1 MRTLSN
7 TLQTA
12 QKELSASPIWKVV
25 LSRTSQTT
33 LGYDQARITKITHT
47 ETPEGDTAEIHLDNS
62 DGVLTSLDF
71 EHYQAV
77 ISYGYNTGI
86 SRSAWVAGSTYAI
99 DAMVRPVTAN
109 GYQYRCAVAGTVA
122 GTTEPT
128 WPTDLGVRV
137 ADSSVTWEMDGNT
150 GEEYSRAS
158 PLRQR
163 VQELHSG
170 RGGMKVILR
179 PEGIFNQLKE
189 DKAKA
194 ESTLTSADTS
204 TVQSLINAI
213 AGTTL
218 APYGGYT
225 AYTTTYDST
234 DSLIGSFKPA
244 DYFSVKLNESRYDK
258 IKELLAY
265 TGCKIRPEADGA
277 IHFQDPVTSGT
288 AYNYEYKWNVQGDHL
303 FWNKSIRLRF
313 VEPNEVIVK
322 SHPDHSPSYSGTATS
337 GTSYALAPKTETL
350 YARLSSTAEASS
362 IASARI
368 EQYEL
373 NAEKGSVIVPMN
385 VGQELWDY
393 VKITDALSGDTRIG
407 NIQFIQREVEVFRD
421 GRPPTW
427 RMICSFGKLSSLS
440 LSSLLLA
447 GGSSGEA
454 RITFEQLQRIVD
466 AIYVEL
472 NKLWDGVDVNA
483 NNLKTLW
490 DYLIPGD
497 DVHFNKL
504 NVHEKLMIPKWE

>member
-1 MRTLSN
+1 MRSLSSTL
-7 TLQTA
+7 TTA
-12 QKELSASPIWKVV
+12 SKELSSSPIWKII
-25 LSRTSQTT
+25 LSRQNQTT
-33 LGYDQARITKITHT
+33 KGYDQARITKIVHT
-47 ETPEGDTAEIHLDNS
+47 ETPDGDTAEITLENS
-62 DGVLTSLDF
+62 DGALTSLDF

-77 ISYGYNTGI
+77 ISYGYNTAV
-86 SRSAWVAGSTYAI
+86 SRSSWVAGSTYAV

-137 ADSSVTWEMDGNT
+137 ADSSVTWEMDGNS
-150 GEEYSRAS
+150 GEEYSRTS

-194 ESTLTSADTS
+194 ETTLVVADTS

-234 DSLIGSFKPA
+234 DSLIGTFKPA
-244 DYFSVKLNESRYDK
+244 DFFSVRVNENRYDK
-258 IKELLAY
+258 VEELVGW
-265 TGCKIRPEADGA
+265 TGSKMRAEADGA
-277 IHFQDPVTSGT
+277 IHFQDPIISGT

-322 SHPDHSPSYSGTATS
+322 SHPELEAPHYSGTATS
-337 GTSYALAPKTETL
+337 GTSYALASKTQTI
-350 YARLSSTAEASS
+350 YARLTSDAEAGS
-362 IASARI
+362 IATAMI
-368 EQYEL
+368 ERYEL
-373 NAEKGSVIVPMN
+373 NAEKGAVVVPMN

-393 VKITDALSGDTRIG
+393 VKITDALSNDTRIG
-407 NIQFIQREVEVFRD
+407 NIQFIQREVEVFKD
-421 GRPPTW
+421 GRRPTW
-427 RMICSFGKLSSLS
+427 RMICSFGKLSTLS

-447 GGSSGEA
+447 SGGGEVA
-454 RITFEQLQRIVD
+454 RLSNEQIMGMINALYENQMILFEDRDKIF
-466 AIYVEL
+466 AF
-472 NKLWDGVDVNA
+472 
-483 NNLKTLW
+483 LKTQYDSATFKKLTVTES
-490 DYLIPGD
+490 LNIP
-497 DVHFNKL
+497 V
-504 NVHEKLMIPKWE
+504 WS

>member
-1 MRTLSN
+1 MRNLSSTL
-7 TLQTA
+7 TTA
-12 QKELSASPIWKVV
+12 SKELSSSPIWKVI
-25 LSRTSQTT
+25 LSRQSQTT
-33 LGYDQARITKITHT
+33 KGYDQARITKITHT
-47 ETPEGDTAEIHLDNS
+47 ETPDGDNAEITLENA
-62 DGVLTSLDF
+62 DGALTALDF

-86 SRSAWVAGSTYAI
+86 ARSAWVAGSTYAV
-99 DAMVRPVTAN
+99 DAVVRPVTAN
-109 GYQYRCAVAGTVA
+109 GYQYRCAVAGTVD

-137 ADSSVTWEMDGNT
+137 ADSSVTWEADGNS
-150 GEEYSRAS
+150 GEEYSRTS

-170 RGGMKVILR
+170 RGVMKVILR

-194 ESTLTSADTS
+194 ETTLVVADTS

-244 DYFSVKLNESRYDK
+244 DYFSVRLNENRYDK
-258 IKELLAY
+258 IEELVSW
-265 TGCKIRPEADGA
+265 TGSKMRAEADGA
-277 IHFQDPVTSGT
+277 IHFQDPVVSGT

-322 SHPDHSPSYSGTATS
+322 SHPEHEPPQYSGTATS
-337 GTSYALAPKTETL
+337 GTSYALAPKTQTI
-350 YARLSSTAEASS
+350 YARLTSNAEAGSISS
-362 IASARI
+362 AMI
-368 EQYEL
+368 ERYEL
-373 NAEKGSVIVPMN
+373 NAEKGAVVVPMN

-393 VKITDALSGDTRIG
+393 VKVTDDLSGDTRIG
-407 NIQFIQREVEVFRD
+407 NIQFIQREVEIFKD
-421 GRPPTW
+421 GRPLTW
-427 RMICSFGKLSSLS
+427 RMICSFGKLTALS
-440 LSSLLLA
+440 LAGLMLA
-447 GGSSGEA
+447 SAGEA
-454 RITFEQLQRIVD
+454 ARLSDAHILALFEAAAIRFEDQEAKINELIDRYNQMLDNIIVQKLT
-466 AIYVEL
+466 VTESL
-472 NKLWDGVDVNA
+472 N
-483 NNLKTLW
+483 
-490 DYLIPGD
+490 IP
-497 DVHFNKL
+497 V
-504 NVHEKLMIPKWE
+504 WS

>member
-33 LGYDQARITKITHT
+33 IGYDQARITRITHT
-47 ETPEGDTAEIHLDNS
+47 ETPEGDTAEVHLDNS

-137 ADSSVTWEMDGNT
+137 ADSSVTWEMDGNA
-150 GEEYSRAS
+150 GEEYSRTS

-194 ESTLTSADTS
+194 ETTLTSADTS

-225 AYTTTYDST
+225 AYTTTYEST

-244 DYFSVKLNESRYDK
+244 EYFSVRLNENRYDK
-258 IKELLAY
+258 IEELVSW
-265 TGCKIRPEADGA
+265 TGSKMRAEADGA
-277 IHFQDPVTSGT
+277 IHFQDPTTSGT
-288 AYNYEYKWNVQGDHL
+288 AYNYEYKWNVEGDHL

-322 SHPDHSPSYSGTATS
+322 SHPEHEPPQYSGTATS
-337 GTSYALAPKTETL
+337 GTSYALAPKTQTI
-350 YARLSSTAEASS
+350 YARLTSNAEAGSISS
-362 IASARI
+362 AMI
-368 EQYEL
+368 ERYEL
-373 NAEKGSVIVPMN
+373 NAEKGAVVVPMN

-393 VKITDALSGDTRIG
+393 VKITDDLSGDTRIG
-407 NIQFIQREVEVFRD
+407 NIQFIQREVEIFKD
-421 GRPPTW
+421 GRRPTW
-427 RMICSFGKLSSLS
+427 RMICSFGKLSTLS

-447 GGSSGEA
+447 SGGGEVA
-454 RITFEQLQRIVD
+454 RLSNEQIMGMINALYENQMILFEDMDKIF
-466 AIYVEL
+466 AF
-472 NKLWDGVDVNA
+472 
-483 NNLKTLW
+483 LKTQYDSATFKKLTVTES
-490 DYLIPGD
+490 LNIP
-497 DVHFNKL
+497 V
-504 NVHEKLMIPKWE
+504 WS